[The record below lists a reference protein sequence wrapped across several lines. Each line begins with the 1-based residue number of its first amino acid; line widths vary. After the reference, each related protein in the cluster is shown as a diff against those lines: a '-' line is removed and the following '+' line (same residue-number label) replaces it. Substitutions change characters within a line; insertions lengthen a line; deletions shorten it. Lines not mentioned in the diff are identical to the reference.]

1 MNAGNDMTLATV
13 PPCLYRYMFQF
24 MDPDDVIA
32 LGRTNQAIHVRIE
45 AAIGVNRNAFAR
57 WYVEH
62 HYENIPARYF
72 RINDWTYA
80 AQSLLVLGQR
90 QRLYERSVAACD
102 ESSFFL
108 KLSAMVTFAAVSII
122 GGAAIARYSSSS
134 NTAGYEFNTDSG
146 TWVPSVPNATPSIGQ
161 TQWIS
166 SLELG
171 GW

>member
-1 MNAGNDMTLATV
+1 MNNDLTLATV

-62 HYENIPARYF
+62 HYENIPDRYL
-72 RINDWTYA
+72 RINDWCYA
-80 AQSLLVLGQR
+80 VQSLRVLEQR
-90 QRLYERSVAACD
+90 QRLHDRSVAAYD

-122 GGAAIARYSSSS
+122 GGAAIARYSNSS
-134 NTAGYEFNTDSG
+134 NTAGYEFNAESY
-146 TWVPSVPNATPSIGQ
+146 TWVPSVPNAAPSVGQ
-161 TQWIS
+161 IQWVT